1 MAENETLAS
10 CTDQMKSPLV
20 IQIDGG
26 GSQNKGAELMLH
38 AVLSAIQEKRPDAE
52 VILNCRA
59 GTLQLMQQYYALKMR
74 LRRSEWRQ
82 DLINRF
88 HLVRLSS
95 MVSSRISNHFTRY
108 SPRHGVDVLF
118 NIGGYQFGDQ
128 WHHTSAQVN
137 MWKNYLSTLAHN
149 GTKIIFLPQAFGSFE
164 TTTSQ
169 QIGEILHHYAD
180 ILIARDEISLENLR
194 KVGVP
199 SGKLWLYPDF
209 TALVKAEQTSYG
221 EQFSGRVCFIPN
233 YKMITSGRQRHSD
246 YVHSFCRLIDVALS
260 AGHEVF
266 LLNHEGARDEALCRE
281 ISEVFATP
289 IPVCS
294 GLNGLQTKAVIS
306 NSYLVV
312 SSRYH
317 GVASALNSS
326 VPCLST
332 SWSHKYQTLLKGF
345 GQEDAVVDLEDMD
358 EAARKLESL
367 LDSPAHQR
375 VRKELM
381 ENNRALEMHIES
393 MWNAIWDIVSSVA

>member
-1 MAENETLAS
+1 MEENKTLVS
-10 CTDQMKSPLV
+10 CTYQMKRALV

-38 AVLSAIQEKRPDAE
+38 AVLSAIQQTVPDAE
-52 VILNCRA
+52 VILNCR
-59 GTLQLMQQYYALKMR
+59 TDKLQFMQHYYGLKMR
-74 LRRSEWRQ
+74 LRRSEWKQ
-82 DLINRF
+82 DIIKRF

-95 MVSSRISNHFTRY
+95 IVSPSMSNYFTRY
-108 SPRHGVDVLF
+108 SPRHGVDVVF

-128 WHHTSAQVN
+128 WHHTTAQVN
-137 MWKNYLSTLAHN
+137 MWKNYLSVLAHN
-149 GTKIIFLPQAFGSFE
+149 GTKIIFLPQAFGPFE
-164 TTTSQ
+164 AITSQ
-169 QIGEILHHYAD
+169 QIAEILHQYAD
-180 ILIARDEISLENLR
+180 ILIARDEISFENLR
-194 KVGVP
+194 NVGVP

-209 TALVKAEQTSYG
+209 TASVKPEHTIYS

-233 YKMITSGRQRHSD
+233 YKMITSGRQCHSD

-260 AGHEVF
+260 TGHEVF

-281 ISEVFATP
+281 ISEASGTP
-289 IPVCS
+289 VPVCS

-317 GVASALNSS
+317 GVASALNSG

-345 GQEDAVVDLEDMD
+345 GQEHAVVDLEDMN
-358 EAARKLESL
+358 EATRKLEDL
-367 LDSPAHQR
+367 LTSPANQQ

-381 ENNRALEMHIES
+381 EKNRALQMHIES
-393 MWNAIWDIVSSVA
+393 MWNAIWNFVSSVA

>member
-1 MAENETLAS
+1 MEENKTLVS
-10 CTDQMKSPLV
+10 CTYQMKRALV

-38 AVLSAIQEKRPDAE
+38 AVLSAIQQTVPDAE
-52 VILNCRA
+52 VILNCR
-59 GTLQLMQQYYALKMR
+59 TDKLQFMQHYYGLKMR
-74 LRRSEWRQ
+74 LRRSEWKQ
-82 DLINRF
+82 DIIKRF

-95 MVSSRISNHFTRY
+95 IVSPSMSNYFTRY
-108 SPRHGVDVLF
+108 SPRHGVDVVF

-128 WHHTSAQVN
+128 WHHTTAQVN

-149 GTKIIFLPQAFGSFE
+149 GTKIIFLPQAFGPFE
-164 TTTSQ
+164 AITSQ
-169 QIGEILHHYAD
+169 QIAEILHQYAD
-180 ILIARDEISLENLR
+180 ILIARDEISFENLR
-194 KVGVP
+194 NVGVP

-209 TALVKAEQTSYG
+209 TASVKPEHTIYS

-233 YKMITSGRQRHSD
+233 YKMITSGRQCHSD

-260 AGHEVF
+260 TGHEVF

-281 ISEVFATP
+281 ISEASGTP
-289 IPVCS
+289 VPVCS

-317 GVASALNSS
+317 GVASALNSG

-345 GQEDAVVDLEDMD
+345 GQEHAVVDLEDMN
-358 EAARKLESL
+358 EATRKLEDL
-367 LDSPAHQR
+367 LTSPANQQ

-381 ENNRALEMHIES
+381 EKNRALQMHIES
-393 MWNAIWDIVSSVA
+393 MWNAIWNFVSSVA

>member
-1 MAENETLAS
+1 MEENKTLVS
-10 CTDQMKSPLV
+10 CTYQMKRALV

-38 AVLSAIQEKRPDAE
+38 AVLSAIQQTVPDAE
-52 VILNCRA
+52 VILNCR
-59 GTLQLMQQYYALKMR
+59 TDKLQFMQHYYGLKMR
-74 LRRSEWRQ
+74 LRRSEWKQ
-82 DLINRF
+82 DIIKRF

-95 MVSSRISNHFTRY
+95 IVSPSMSNYFTRY
-108 SPRHGVDVLF
+108 SPRHGVDVVF

-128 WHHTSAQVN
+128 WHHTTAQVN

-149 GTKIIFLPQAFGSFE
+149 GTKIIFLPQAFGPFE
-164 TTTSQ
+164 AITSQ
-169 QIGEILHHYAD
+169 QIAEILHQYAD
-180 ILIARDEISLENLR
+180 ILIARDEISFENLR
-194 KVGVP
+194 NVGVP

-209 TALVKAEQTSYG
+209 TASVKPEHTIYS

-233 YKMITSGRQRHSD
+233 YKMITSGRQCHSD

-260 AGHEVF
+260 TGHEVF

-281 ISEVFATP
+281 ISEASGTP
-289 IPVCS
+289 VPVCS

-317 GVASALNSS
+317 GVASALNSG

-345 GQEDAVVDLEDMD
+345 GQEHAVVDLEDMN
-358 EAARKLESL
+358 EATRKLEDL
-367 LDSPAHQR
+367 LTSPANQQ

-381 ENNRALEMHIES
+381 EKNRALEMHIES
-393 MWNAIWDIVSSVA
+393 MWNAIWNFVSSVA

>member
-1 MAENETLAS
+1 
-10 CTDQMKSPLV
+10 MKRPLV

-38 AVLSAIQEKRPDAE
+38 AVLSAIQKAVPEAE
-52 VILNCRA
+52 VILNCR
-59 GTLQLMQQYYALKMR
+59 TDKLQFMQHYYGLKMR
-74 LRRSEWRQ
+74 LRRSEWKQ
-82 DLINRF
+82 DIIKRF

-95 MVSSRISNHFTRY
+95 IVSPSMSNYFTRY
-108 SPRHGVDVLF
+108 SPRHGVDVVF

-128 WHHTSAQVN
+128 WHHTTAQVN

-149 GTKIIFLPQAFGSFE
+149 GTKIIFLPQTFGPFE
-164 TTTSQ
+164 AITSQ
-169 QIGEILHHYAD
+169 QIAEILHQYAD
-180 ILIARDEISLENLR
+180 ILIARDEISFENLR
-194 KVGVP
+194 NVGVP

-209 TALVKAEQTSYG
+209 TALVKPEHTIYS

-233 YKMITSGRQRHSD
+233 YKMITSGRQCHSD

-260 AGHEVF
+260 TGHEVF

-281 ISEVFATP
+281 ISEASGTP
-289 IPVCS
+289 VPVCS

-317 GVASALNSS
+317 GVASALNSG

-345 GQEDAVVDLEDMD
+345 GQEHAVVDLENMD
-358 EAARKLESL
+358 EAAHKLESL
-367 LDSPAHQR
+367 LDSPVHQR

-381 ENNRALEMHIES
+381 EYNRALEMHIES
-393 MWNAIWDIVSSVA
+393 MWNAIWNFVSSVA